1 MSTMRVKV
9 TGLQE
14 ALNSLGNS
22 IGYLNKKIPYVL
34 QKNGNKMVAH
44 AQKNHRFKT
53 QSGQLER
60 AIKADVDKKNWTLL
74 FYIDDDRLTVKG
86 GLSYGPFQHEGTGT
100 GYKKSSMADKYSPK
114 RKNGGIKADHFMV
127 RAYRFYRK
135 PLQEEMEKVLKGA
148 FK

>member
-14 ALNSLGNS
+14 ALKTLDNS

-44 AQKNHRFKT
+44 AQKNHRFNHPPSKGYKPT
-53 QSGQLER
+53 GQLER

-74 FYIDDDRLTVKG
+74 FYIDPDRLTVSNG
-86 GLSYGPFQHEGTGT
+86 FDYGTFQHEGTGT
-100 GYKKSSMADKYSPK
+100 D
-114 RKNGGIKADHFMV
+114 
-127 RAYRFYRK
+127 
-135 PLQEEMEKVLKGA
+135 
-148 FK
+148 